1 MSSVLRIKNNM
12 KDISYKIKKLRNQ
25 LNDHNYRY
33 YVMNEP
39 IVSDSEYDTIMR
51 ELERLEAKDKS
62 LITPDSPTQR
72 VGAPP
77 LKEFGTIT
85 HREPMLSLAN
95 AMDKEELNAFY
106 VRLKKSLKSQNAL
119 ELIGE
124 PKLDGLGVEL
134 VYEDS
139 FFVYGS
145 TRGDG
150 ITGENIT
157 QNLKTIKSIPLKLRS
172 DLRPTPSLLEV
183 RGEVF
188 INKDGFKK
196 LNVNREKNNL
206 PTFANPRNAAAGSLR
221 QLDSKITA
229 DRPLSIYCYE
239 VSRVL
244 GASFSTHLEFLSA
257 LKDWGFPVNPEIKLI
272 NSSEKMVSYHE
283 NLESLRNNLTYDIDG
298 SVFKINQI
306 KERILLGIRSRSP
319 RWAIAGKFKAQQVTT
334 KVVGIIASIGRTGA
348 ITPVAQ
354 LDPVNVGGVNVTN
367 ATLHNQDEVDRKD
380 VRIGDT
386 VILQRAGDVIPEV
399 VKVILEKRRQPSARY
414 LLPKECPS
422 CDQNIYRPKGESVA
436 RCQNLSCPAQIKG
449 RIIHFISKSAL
460 NIDGFGEKL
469 VDQLVEK
476 KIIQTVDDIF
486 KLTFE
491 KLERLD
497 RMAEKSA
504 NNILSAINVAKKT
517 TFSRFIYG
525 LGIRNI
531 GYHLSKVL
539 ENAFEG
545 NIDNFKNS
553 SIEKLESI
561 DEVGPI
567 VAETIIKFW
576 EESSNVQMVESCL
589 SSGVELS
596 PVSTLTN
603 QKLSGK
609 IFVFTGKL
617 TKFSRNQ
624 AKDMVE
630 LNGGN
635 TSSSISKKVDFLV
648 SGSDVGS
655 KLKKAKDLLI
665 TILTEQEFLDMI
677 K

>member
-1 MSSVLRIKNNM
+1 MKNIPSIIKDLR
-12 KDISYKIKKLRNQ
+12 DQ
-25 LNDHNYRY
+25 LNNHNYRY

-39 IVSDSEYDTIMR
+39 IISDGEYDLIMR
-51 ELERLEAKDKS
+51 ELEVLETKNKS

-85 HREPMLSLAN
+85 HSEPMLSLAN
-95 AMDKEELNAFY
+95 AMNKKELNAFY
-106 VRLKKSLKSQNAL
+106 ARIKKLLEPQNDL
-119 ELIGE
+119 ELVGE

-134 VYEDS
+134 VYENS
-139 FFVYGS
+139 FFVHGS

-157 QNLKTIKSIPLKLRS
+157 QNLKTIKAIPLCLRS
-172 DLRPTPSLLEV
+172 NLRPAPTLLEV

-188 INKDGFKK
+188 INKNDFKK
-196 LNVNREKNNL
+196 LNISREKNDL
-206 PTFANPRNAAAGSLR
+206 PAFANPRNAAAGSLR

-229 DRPLSIYCYE
+229 ERPLSIYCYE
-239 VSRVL
+239 ASRVL
-244 GASFSTHLEFLSA
+244 GASFNTHLEFLSA
-257 LKDWGFPVNPEIKLI
+257 LRDWGFPVNPQIELI
-272 NSSEKMVSYHE
+272 RTSEKMVQYHE
-283 NLESLRNNLTYDIDG
+283 KLGSIRNDLAYDIDG
-298 SVFKINQI
+298 SVFKINQM
-306 KERILLGIRSRSP
+306 KERNTLGIRSRSP

-334 KVVGIIASIGRTGA
+334 KVVGIIPSIGRTGA

-354 LDPVNVGGVNVTN
+354 LEPVNVGGVNVTN

-399 VKVILEKRRQPSARY
+399 VKVILEKRKKDSVQY

-422 CDQNIYRPKGESVA
+422 CNQTIYRPQGESVA

-476 KIIQTVDDIF
+476 NIIQTVDDIF

-491 KLERLD
+491 NLENLD

-504 NNILSAINVAKKT
+504 KNILEAINDSKKT
-517 TFSRFIYG
+517 TFARFIYA
-525 LGIRNI
+525 LGIRNV

-539 ENAFEG
+539 EKAFNG
-545 NIDNFKNS
+545 NIENFRNS
-553 SIEKLESI
+553 SVENLELI

-567 VAETIIKFW
+567 VGQTIIKFW
-576 EESSNVQMVESCL
+576 GKSSNVQMVESCL
-589 SSGVELS
+589 SSGVELA

-648 SGSDVGS
+648 SGSEVGS

>member
-1 MSSVLRIKNNM
+1 MKNI
-12 KDISYKIKKLRNQ
+12 DSKIKSLRDQ
-25 LNDHNYRY
+25 LNNHNYRY
-33 YVMNEP
+33 YVLNDP
-39 IVSDSEYDTIMR
+39 IISDGEYDLIMR
-51 ELERLEAKDKS
+51 ELDKLENENKE
-62 LITPDSPTQR
+62 LITLDSPTQR

-95 AMDKEELNAFY
+95 AMNKEELSLFY
-106 VRLKKSLKSQNAL
+106 NRLKKSLVSEKNI
-119 ELIGE
+119 ELVGE

-139 FFVYGS
+139 LFVNGS

-157 QNLKTIKSIPLKLRS
+157 QNLKTIKSIPLSLRS
-172 DLRPTPSLLEV
+172 DLRPAPSLLEV

-188 INKDGFKK
+188 INKDDFKK
-196 LNVNREKNNL
+196 LNLIREIENL
-206 PTFANPRNAAAGSLR
+206 PAFANPRNAAAGSLR

-229 DRPLSIYCYE
+229 NRPLSIYCYE
-239 VSRVL
+239 VSNVL
-244 GASFSTHLEFLSA
+244 GSSFNTHMEFLSA
-257 LKDWGFPVNPEIKLI
+257 LRDWGFPVNPEVKLI
-272 NSSEKMVSYHE
+272 SSSEKMIRYHD
-283 NLESLRNNLTYDIDG
+283 NLESIRNNLAYDIDG
-298 SVFKINQI
+298 SVFKVNQI
-306 KERILLGIRSRSP
+306 KERTALGIRSRSP

-334 KVVGIIASIGRTGA
+334 KVTGIMASIGRTGA

-354 LDPVNVGGVNVTN
+354 LEPVNVGGVNVTN

-386 VILQRAGDVIPEV
+386 VILQRAGDVIPEI
-399 VKVILEKRRQPSARY
+399 VKVIIEKRDKKSVQY

-422 CDQNIYRPKGESVA
+422 CNQTIYRPKGESVA
-436 RCQNLSCPAQIKG
+436 RCHNLSCAAQIKG

-476 KIIQTVDDIF
+476 NIIQRVDDIF

-491 KLERLD
+491 KLEKLD

-504 NNILSAINVAKKT
+504 NNILGAINDSKKT
-517 TFSRFIYG
+517 TFARFIYA
-525 LGIRNI
+525 LGIRNV

-539 ENAFEG
+539 ENAFKG
-545 NIDNFKNS
+545 NIDSFRKSN
-553 SIEKLESI
+553 IETLESI

-576 EESSNVQMVESCL
+576 EDSSNVQMVESCL
-589 SSGVELS
+589 TLGVELS
-596 PVSTLTN
+596 PFSSFIDE
-603 QKLSGK
+603 KLQGK
-609 IFVFTGKL
+609 VFVFTGTLNKL
-617 TKFSRNQ
+617 NRNQ
-624 AKDMVE
+624 AKELVE

-635 TSSSISKKVDFLV
+635 TSNSISRKVDFLIA
-648 SGSDVGS
+648 GPGAGS
-655 KLKKAKDLLI
+655 KLQKAKELTI
-665 TILTEQEFLDMI
+665 AILTEDQFLDMI

>member
-1 MSSVLRIKNNM
+1 MD
-12 KDISYKIKKLRNQ
+12 DISYKIKKLRDQ

-33 YVMNEP
+33 YVMNQP
-39 IVSDSEYDTIMR
+39 IISDSEYDIIMR
-51 ELERLEAKDKS
+51 ELERLENKNKN

-85 HREPMLSLAN
+85 HHEPMLSLAN
-95 AMDKEELNAFY
+95 AMNKEELKAFY
-106 VRLKKSLKSQNAL
+106 NRLKKSLETQTDL

-134 VYEDS
+134 VYENS

-157 QNLKTIKSIPLKLRS
+157 QNLKTIKSIPLRLRS
-172 DLRPTPSLLEV
+172 NIKPAPSLLEV

-196 LNVNREKNNL
+196 LNALREKENL
-206 PTFANPRNAAAGSLR
+206 PAFANPRNAAAGSLR

-244 GASFSTHLEFLSA
+244 GASFNTHLEFLSA

-272 NSSEKMVSYHE
+272 KKSKNMVRYHE
-283 NLESLRNNLTYDIDG
+283 NLESIRNNLAYDIDG

-306 KERILLGIRSRSP
+306 KERNTLGIRSRSP

-334 KVVGIIASIGRTGA
+334 RVLGIIASIGRTGA

-354 LDPVNVGGVNVTN
+354 LEPVNVGGVNVTN
-367 ATLHNQDEVDRKD
+367 ATLHNQDEVNRKD

-399 VKVILEKRRQPSARY
+399 VKVILEKREKQSARY
-414 LLPKECPS
+414 LLPEECPS
-422 CDQNIYRPKGESVA
+422 CNQNIYRPKGEVVA
-436 RCQNLSCPAQIKG
+436 RCKNLSCPAQIKG
-449 RIIHFISKSAL
+449 RIIHFISKAAL

-469 VDQLVEK
+469 VGQLVEEN
-476 KIIQTVDDIF
+476 IIQTVDDIF
-486 KLTFE
+486 KLTFK
-491 KLERLD
+491 KLEDLD

-504 NNILSAINVAKKT
+504 NNILIAIDNAKKT
-517 TFSRFIYG
+517 TFARFIYA
-525 LGIRNI
+525 LGIRNV

-539 ENAFEG
+539 ENAFKG
-545 NIDNFKNS
+545 NIDNFRKS
-553 SIEKLESI
+553 SVEKLESI

-567 VAETIIKFW
+567 VAQTIIKFW

-589 SSGVELS
+589 SLGVELS
-596 PVSTLTN
+596 PISSLIADKLRGKVFIFTGTLTQLN
-603 QKLSGK
+603 
-609 IFVFTGKL
+609 
-617 TKFSRNQ
+617 RNQ
-624 AKDMVE
+624 AKELVE
-630 LNGGN
+630 VNGGS
-635 TSSSISKKVDFLV
+635 TSNSMSKKIDFLV
-648 SGSDVGS
+648 AGPGAGS
-655 KLKKAKDLLI
+655 KLKKAKDLTI
-665 TILTEQEFLDMI
+665 AILTEQQFLDMI

>member
-1 MSSVLRIKNNM
+1 MD
-12 KDISYKIKKLRNQ
+12 DISYKIKKLRDQ
-25 LNDHNYRY
+25 LNDHNFRY
-33 YVMNEP
+33 YVMNQP
-39 IVSDSEYDTIMR
+39 IISDSEYDIIMR
-51 ELERLEAKDKS
+51 ELERLENKNKN

-85 HREPMLSLAN
+85 HHEPMLSLAN
-95 AMDKEELNAFY
+95 AMNKEELKAFY
-106 VRLKKSLKSQNAL
+106 NRLKKSLETQTDL

-134 VYEDS
+134 VYENS

-157 QNLKTIKSIPLKLRS
+157 QNLKTIKSIPLRLRS
-172 DLRPTPSLLEV
+172 NIKPAPSLLEV

-196 LNVNREKNNL
+196 LNALREKENL
-206 PTFANPRNAAAGSLR
+206 PAFANPRNAAAGSLR

-244 GASFSTHLEFLSA
+244 GASFNTHLEFLSA

-272 NSSEKMVSYHE
+272 KKSENMVRYHE
-283 NLESLRNNLTYDIDG
+283 NLESIRNNLAYDIDG

-306 KERILLGIRSRSP
+306 KERNTLGIRSRSP

-334 KVVGIIASIGRTGA
+334 RVLGIIASIGRTGA

-354 LDPVNVGGVNVTN
+354 LEPVNVGGVNVTN

-399 VKVILEKRRQPSARY
+399 VKVILEKREKQSARY
-414 LLPKECPS
+414 LLPEECPS
-422 CDQNIYRPKGESVA
+422 CNQNIYRPKGEVVA
-436 RCQNLSCPAQIKG
+436 RCKNLSCPAQIKG
-449 RIIHFISKSAL
+449 RIIHFISKAAL
-460 NIDGFGEKL
+460 NIEGFGEKL
-469 VDQLVEK
+469 VGQLVEEN
-476 KIIQTVDDIF
+476 IIQTVDDIF
-486 KLTFE
+486 KLTFK
-491 KLERLD
+491 KLEDLD

-504 NNILSAINVAKKT
+504 NNILIAIDNAKKT
-517 TFSRFIYG
+517 TFARFIYA
-525 LGIRNI
+525 LGIRNV

-539 ENAFEG
+539 ENAFKG
-545 NIDNFKNS
+545 NIDNFRKS
-553 SIEKLESI
+553 SVEKLESI

-567 VAETIIKFW
+567 VAQTIIKFW

-589 SSGVELS
+589 SLGVELS
-596 PVSTLTN
+596 PISSLIADKLRGKVFIFTGTLTQLN
-603 QKLSGK
+603 
-609 IFVFTGKL
+609 
-617 TKFSRNQ
+617 RNQ
-624 AKDMVE
+624 AKELVE
-630 LNGGN
+630 VNGGS
-635 TSSSISKKVDFLV
+635 TSNSMSKKIDFLV
-648 SGSDVGS
+648 AGPGAGS
-655 KLKKAKDLLI
+655 KLKKAKDLKI
-665 TILTEQEFLDMI
+665 AILTEQQFLDMI

>member
-1 MSSVLRIKNNM
+1 MKNIPSIIKDLR
-12 KDISYKIKKLRNQ
+12 DQ
-25 LNDHNYRY
+25 LNNHNYRY

-39 IVSDSEYDTIMR
+39 IISDGEYDLIMR
-51 ELERLEAKDKS
+51 ELEVLETKNKS

-85 HREPMLSLAN
+85 HSEPMLSLAN
-95 AMDKEELNAFY
+95 AMNKKELNAFY
-106 VRLKKSLKSQNAL
+106 ARIKKLLEPQNDL
-119 ELIGE
+119 ELVGE

-134 VYEDS
+134 VYENS
-139 FFVYGS
+139 FFVHGS

-157 QNLKTIKSIPLKLRS
+157 QNLKTIKAIPLCLRS
-172 DLRPTPSLLEV
+172 NLRPAPTLLEV

-188 INKDGFKK
+188 INKNDFKK
-196 LNVNREKNNL
+196 LNISREKNDL
-206 PTFANPRNAAAGSLR
+206 PAFANPRNAAAGSLR

-229 DRPLSIYCYE
+229 ERPLSIYCYE
-239 VSRVL
+239 ASRVL
-244 GASFSTHLEFLSA
+244 GASFNTHLEFLSA
-257 LKDWGFPVNPEIKLI
+257 LRDWGFPVNPQIELI
-272 NSSEKMVSYHE
+272 RTSEKMVQYHE
-283 NLESLRNNLTYDIDG
+283 KLGSIRNDLAYDIDG
-298 SVFKINQI
+298 SVFKINQM
-306 KERILLGIRSRSP
+306 KERNTLGIRSRSP

-334 KVVGIIASIGRTGA
+334 KVVGIIPSIGRTGA

-354 LDPVNVGGVNVTN
+354 LEPVNVGGVNVTN

-399 VKVILEKRRQPSARY
+399 VKVILEKRKKDSVQY

-422 CDQNIYRPKGESVA
+422 CNQTIYRPKGESVA

-460 NIDGFGEKL
+460 DIDGFGEKL

-476 KIIQTVDDIF
+476 NIIQTVDDIF

-491 KLERLD
+491 NLETLD

-504 NNILSAINVAKKT
+504 KNILEAINDSKKT
-517 TFSRFIYG
+517 TFARFIYA
-525 LGIRNI
+525 LGIRNV

-539 ENAFEG
+539 EKAFNG
-545 NIDNFKNS
+545 NIENFRSS

-567 VAETIIKFW
+567 VGQTIIKFW
-576 EESSNVQMVESCL
+576 GKSSNVQMVESCL

-609 IFVFTGKL
+609 IFVFTGTL

-648 SGSDVGS
+648 SGSEVGS
-655 KLKKAKDLLI
+655 KLKKAKGLLI

>member
-1 MSSVLRIKNNM
+1 MKNIAN
-12 KDISYKIKKLRNQ
+12 KIKSLRDQ
-25 LNDHNYRY
+25 LNNHNYRY
-33 YVMNEP
+33 YVLNDP
-39 IVSDSEYDTIMR
+39 IISDGEYDLIMR
-51 ELERLEAKDKS
+51 ELDKLEDENKE
-62 LITPDSPTQR
+62 LITLDSPTQR

-95 AMDKEELNAFY
+95 AMNKEELSLFY
-106 VRLKKSLKSQNAL
+106 NRLKKSLVSEENI
-119 ELIGE
+119 ELVGE

-134 VYEDS
+134 VYENS
-139 FFVYGS
+139 LFVNGS

-157 QNLKTIKSIPLKLRS
+157 QNLKTIKSIPLSLRS
-172 DLRPTPSLLEV
+172 DLRPAPSLLEV

-188 INKDGFKK
+188 ISKDDFKR
-196 LNVNREKNNL
+196 LNVIREQENL
-206 PTFANPRNAAAGSLR
+206 PAFANPRNAAAGSLR

-229 DRPLSIYCYE
+229 NRPLSIYCYE
-239 VSRVL
+239 VSNVL
-244 GASFSTHLEFLSA
+244 GSSFNTHMEFLSA
-257 LKDWGFPVNPEIKLI
+257 LRDWGFPVNPKIKLI
-272 NSSEKMVSYHE
+272 SSSEEMIRYHD
-283 NLESLRNNLTYDIDG
+283 NLESIRNNLDYDIDG
-298 SVFKINQI
+298 SVFKVNQI
-306 KERILLGIRSRSP
+306 KKRTALGIRSRSP

-334 KVVGIIASIGRTGA
+334 KVTGIMASIGRTGA

-354 LDPVNVGGVNVTN
+354 LEPVNVGGVNVTN

-399 VKVILEKRRQPSARY
+399 VKVILEKRDKKSVQY

-422 CDQNIYRPKGESVA
+422 CEKTIYRPKGESVA

-476 KIIQTVDDIF
+476 NIIQRVDDIF

-491 KLERLD
+491 KLEKLD

-504 NNILSAINVAKKT
+504 NNILGAINDSKKT
-517 TFSRFIYG
+517 TFARFIYA
-525 LGIRNI
+525 LGIRNV

-539 ENAFEG
+539 ENAFKG
-545 NIDNFKNS
+545 NIDSFRESN
-553 SIEKLESI
+553 IETLESI

-576 EESSNVQMVESCL
+576 EDSSNVQMVESCL
-589 SSGVELS
+589 TLGVELS
-596 PVSTLTN
+596 PFSSFIDE
-603 QKLSGK
+603 KLKGK
-609 IFVFTGKL
+609 VFVFTGTLNKL
-617 TKFSRNQ
+617 NRNQ
-624 AKDMVE
+624 AKELVE

-635 TSSSISKKVDFLV
+635 TSNSISRKVDFLIA
-648 SGSDVGS
+648 GPGAGS
-655 KLKKAKDLLI
+655 KLQKAKELTI
-665 TILTEQEFLDMI
+665 AILTEDQFLDMI